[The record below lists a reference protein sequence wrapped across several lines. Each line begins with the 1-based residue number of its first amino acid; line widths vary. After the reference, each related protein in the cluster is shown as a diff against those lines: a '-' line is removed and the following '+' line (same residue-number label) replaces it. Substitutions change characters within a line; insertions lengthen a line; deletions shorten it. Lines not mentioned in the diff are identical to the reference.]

1 MPIFNEYLG
10 KCGYLMYSDFQRNGG
25 SLQLGMRASLTQIA
39 ETSEPQLVSS
49 GFEHLLAF
57 RIRAPA
63 LV

>member
-25 SLQLGMRASLTQIA
+25 SLQLGMRASPTQIA

-49 GFEHLLAF
+49 GFEHL
-57 RIRAPA
+57 PA
-63 LV
+63 L